1 MPVIPQSEPR
11 REIPV
16 PRIEST
22 FQNPDP
28 YSQLAVKALDL
39 HDRVSNAYDEME
51 AQRIAGEASAN
62 LSGTVKQ
69 ANLQYGNPDEFA
81 NKAAEGAQAVYDKAV
96 QSAGNE
102 RIRQKVISKLSDNY
116 NAARNGIAF
125 DAIRKKHDITLGDWE
140 NQKAEAAREFA
151 TLDDKGK
158 ETKLTEMKAK
168 ALELANMGI
177 LSHAQAAKDGQDFQ
191 SKAWRE
197 DAALFASK
205 QPFAFQDEVDKGRYQ
220 GKLSGTDLQT
230 ALDIA
235 ERTVRAQDAHD
246 ARLTAKQ
253 AKIDEED
260 HYVAAKGGRLDED
273 KLRRDQRTY
282 GWSEDKVNSILRVQL
297 GLKTSNPYAD
307 QLISQAA
314 RLDDPIYPTPEM
326 VHSAQR
332 RLDRLIES
340 GQVSKDSVEYQRVT
354 RELRIIA
361 SNAARSNSPENQ
373 EKGRAKT
380 FMRDLLNSAAPDMD
394 AEEKRKILGDYFTEI
409 NKMQGVQGLDALK
422 QKFEK
427 QVTEKK
433 KVIDPSKDAAD
444 RLRGLVK

>member
-1 MPVIPQSEPR
+1 
-11 REIPV
+11 
-16 PRIEST
+16 
-22 FQNPDP
+22 
-28 YSQLAVKALDL
+28 
-39 HDRVSNAYDEME
+39 
-51 AQRIAGEASAN
+51 
-62 LSGTVKQ
+62 
-69 ANLQYGNPDEFA
+69 
-81 NKAAEGAQAVYDKAV
+81 
-96 QSAGNE
+96 
-102 RIRQKVISKLSDNY
+102 
-116 NAARNGIAF
+116 
-125 DAIRKKHDITLGDWE
+125 
-140 NQKAEAAREFA
+140 
-151 TLDDKGK
+151 
-158 ETKLTEMKAK
+158 
-168 ALELANMGI
+168 
-177 LSHAQAAKDGQDFQ
+177 
-191 SKAWRE
+191 
-197 DAALFASK
+197 
-205 QPFAFQDEVDKGRYQ
+205 GRYR

-354 RELRIIA
+354 RELRIVA
-361 SNAARSNSPENQ
+361 GNAARSNSPENQ

-433 KVIDPSKDAAD
+433 KAVDPSKDAAD

>member
-1 MPVIPQSEPR
+1 LPVIPQSEPR

-39 HDRVSNAYDEME
+39 HERVSNAYDEME

-125 DAIRKKHDITLGDWE
+125 DAIRKKHDIALGDWE
-140 NQKAEAAREFA
+140 IQKANAAREFA
-151 TLDDKGK
+151 TLNDRDK
-158 ETKLTEMKAK
+158 ELKLKDIEARGIQ
-168 ALELANMGI
+168 LANDGM
-177 LSHAQAAKDGQDFQ
+177 LSHAQQAKDFEDF
-191 SKAWRE
+191 KKTAWQE
-197 DAALFASK
+197 DAVLFANRD
-205 QPFAFQDEVDKGRYQ
+205 PFEFQDKAEAGRYK
-220 GKLSGTDLQT
+220 GKLTGAGIQQ
-230 ALDIA
+230 ALDVA
-235 ERTVRAQDAHD
+235 ERTIRARDA
-246 ARLTAKQ
+246 AEAKITAKQ
-253 AKIDEED
+253 AKTDEQL
-260 HYVAAKGGRLDED
+260 HYLAAKDGVLDED
-273 KLRRDQRTY
+273 KLRQDARLY
-282 GWSEDKVNSILRVQL
+282 GWSEDRVNSILRVQL

-326 VHSAQR
+326 VHTAQR

-361 SNAARSNSPENQ
+361 GNAARSNSPENQ